1 MGSNYATYSS
11 PSTLPL
17 RVPTYSTRIKRARE
31 VMQRLGIDLLYVAPG
46 ANAQYLSGWRRNRP
60 HFGNVNYPGGWIQ
73 GLFVG
78 LDKGPLLAVPRM
90 VADFDLEPDTDLDV
104 RVLPDQGNPTA
115 FLDGLLRE
123 FEPRLGAI
131 AVENRG
137 WSEQALALRQVRPD
151 VEVRLASEV
160 LGELR
165 MTKEPEELEM
175 LQKAAGIVDQAMTD
189 IIKFLEPDSGQTELD
204 VAYEIDRL
212 MMTYGADGSSFVTN
226 VWQMGPAELRPLA
239 MKASRRPLARGNS
252 LSFDFG
258 STLGG
263 YCYDFGRSAHLGE
276 PPDEYRRVHALVMR
290 AAQIGIEALQHGQRT
305 AEDVDALAR
314 QVIVE
319 GGYGEWFRH
328 RLGHGIGLDV
338 HEPPY
343 LDHGDRSLL
352 QRGMCFT
359 VEPSIFIP
367 GRFGARTED
376 VVVVGGAEGGHV
388 LTQYRRDLQI
398 VV

>member
-1 MGSNYATYSS
+1 MPDYAN
-11 PSTLPL
+11 
-17 RVPTYSTRIKRARE
+17 RIERARAQME
-31 VMQRLGIDLLYVAPG
+31 RLGIDLLYLAPG

-73 GLFVG
+73 GLLLG
-78 LDKGPLLAVPRM
+78 LDRGPILAVPRM
-90 VADFDLEPDTDLDV
+90 VADFDLEPNTALDV
-104 RVLPDQGNPTA
+104 RVLPDRGDPKE

-131 AVENRG
+131 AIENRA
-137 WSEQALALRQVRPD
+137 WSEQLLALRQVRPD
-151 VEVRLASEV
+151 VEQRLASEV
-160 LGELR
+160 VAPLR
-165 MTKEPEELEM
+165 MVKDPEELEAM
-175 LQKAAGIVDQAMTD
+175 QGAASIVDKAMTD
-189 IIKFLEPDSGQTELD
+189 VLPFLAPDSGQTELD

-212 MMTYGADGSSFVTN
+212 MVKYGADGSSFVTN
-226 VWQMGPAELRPLA
+226 VWQMGPGEVRALA

-263 YCYDFGRSAHLGE
+263 YCYDFGRSVHLGE
-276 PPDEYRRVHALVMR
+276 PPDEYRRAHALVMQ
-290 AAQIGIEALQHGQRT
+290 AAQVGIEALQDGQRT
-305 AEDVDALAR
+305 AEQVDGLAR
-314 QVIVE
+314 QVIAD
-319 GGYGEWFRH
+319 GGYGDWFRH

-343 LDHGDRSLL
+343 LDRGDASLL

-376 VVVVGGAEGGHV
+376 VVVVGGLEGGRL
-388 LTQYRRDLQI
+388 LTSYRRDLQVI
-398 VV
+398 A